1 MVFNKPS
8 GSASCLFLFRRPD
21 AGFMSHALMN
31 TYGTRALSFVRGEG
45 SWLFD
50 DKGNRYFDA
59 ISGIAVCGLGHA
71 HPKVA
76 ETLARQ
82 AATLVHTSNL
92 YNIPQQEKLGETLCQ
107 LSGMDKVFFGN
118 SGAEANE
125 CAIKLA
131 RFYGHKRGIDNPV
144 IIVMENAF
152 HGRTLATLTATG
164 NRKVQAGFE
173 PLVQGFVRAPYGDV
187 DAVKTI
193 ADNNPNVVA
202 VLVEPVQG
210 EGGVNIPAP
219 EYLNVLREICNKHQ
233 WLLMLD
239 EVQTGNGRTGKFFAY
254 QHNGILPD
262 VVTTAKGLGN
272 GFPIGACLAK
282 GGAAELFQP
291 GNHGSTYGGNPL
303 GCATA
308 QTVLDTL
315 VQDRLIERAAT
326 LGAVLLSRFTQT
338 LEGCE
343 QVAAVRGK
351 GLMLG
356 IELKKDCPDLV
367 AKAAAKGLLI
377 NVTAG
382 KVIRLL
388 PPLVMTDQEVDVLVN
403 SLCDLI
409 RQQP

>member
-1 MVFNKPS
+1 
-8 GSASCLFLFRRPD
+8 
-21 AGFMSHALMN
+21 MSYALMN
-31 TYGTRALSFVRGEG
+31 TYGSRALGFVRGEG
-45 SWLFD
+45 AWLID
-50 DKGNRYFDA
+50 NDGKRYLDA

-71 HPKVA
+71 HPAVA
-76 ETLARQ
+76 ATMAKQ

-131 RFYGHKRGIDNPV
+131 RFYGHSKDIETPI
-144 IIVMENAF
+144 IIVMENSF

-173 PLVQGFVRAPYGDV
+173 PLVPGFVRAPYGDV
-187 DAVKTI
+187 DAVRTI
-193 ADNNPNVVA
+193 AANNPNVVA
-202 VLVEPVQG
+202 ILVEPVQG
-210 EGGVNIPAP
+210 EGGVNIPAND
-219 EYLNVLREICNKHQ
+219 YLNQLRAICDDHQ

-239 EVQTGNGRTGKFFAY
+239 EVQTGNGRTGKYFSY
-254 QHNGILPD
+254 QHNGIVPD

-282 GGAAELFQP
+282 GVAAELFQP

-308 QTVLDTL
+308 QTVVDILL
-315 VQDRLIERAAT
+315 QDKLIERAAE
-326 LGAVLLSRFTQT
+326 LGAKLLADFQRE
-338 LEGCE
+338 LANCE
-343 QVAAVRGK
+343 QVFAVRGK

-356 IELKKDCPDLV
+356 IELKKDCPNLV
-367 AKAAAKGLLI
+367 AQAAEQGLLI

-388 PPLVMTDQEVDVLVN
+388 PPLILTDADAALLVRT
-403 SLCDLI
+403 LCQLI
-409 RQQP
+409 RQQA

>member
-1 MVFNKPS
+1 
-8 GSASCLFLFRRPD
+8 
-21 AGFMSHALMN
+21 MSYALMN
-31 TYGTRALSFVRGEG
+31 TYGSRTLSFARGKG
-45 SWLFD
+45 AWLFD
-50 DKGNRYFDA
+50 THNKGYLDA

-71 HPKVA
+71 HPAVA
-76 ETLARQ
+76 ETIARQ

-131 RFYGHKRGIDNPV
+131 RFYGHSKDIETPV
-144 IIVMENAF
+144 IIVMENSF

-187 DAVKTI
+187 EAIRTI
-193 ADNNPNVVA
+193 AANNPNVVA
-202 VLVEPVQG
+202 VLVEPIQG
-210 EGGVNIPAP
+210 EGGVNIPASD
-219 EYLNVLREICNKHQ
+219 YLNLLREICSQHD

-239 EVQTGNGRTGKFFAY
+239 EVQTGNGRTGKYFAY
-254 QHNGILPD
+254 QHNGIIPD

-282 GGAAELFQP
+282 GIAADLFQP
-291 GNHGSTYGGNPL
+291 CNHGSTYGGSPL
-303 GCATA
+303 ACATA
-308 QTVLDTL
+308 QTVVDTL
-315 VQDRLIERAAT
+315 VQENLIERAAV
-326 LGAVLLSRFTQT
+326 LGTKLLSGFQRE
-338 LEGCE
+338 LAGCE

-351 GLMLG
+351 GLMIG
-356 IELKKDCPDLV
+356 IELKKDCPNLV
-367 AKAAAKGLLI
+367 ADASAQGLLI

-388 PPLVMTDQEVDVLVN
+388 PPLVLSDADAELLVS
-403 SLCDLI
+403 SLCKLI
-409 RQQP
+409 RQTA

>member
-1 MVFNKPS
+1 
-8 GSASCLFLFRRPD
+8 
-21 AGFMSHALMN
+21 MSYALMN
-31 TYGTRALSFVRGEG
+31 TYGSRTLSFARGEG
-45 SWLFD
+45 AWLFD
-50 DKGNRYFDA
+50 ANNKGYLDA

-71 HPKVA
+71 HPAVA
-76 ETLARQ
+76 ETIAKQ

-92 YNIPQQEKLGETLCQ
+92 YNIPQQEKLGETLCR

-131 RFYGHKRGIDNPV
+131 RFYGHSKDIETPV
-144 IIVMENAF
+144 IIVMENSF

-187 DAVKTI
+187 EAIRTI
-193 ADNNPNVVA
+193 AANNPNVVA
-202 VLVEPVQG
+202 VLVEPIQG
-210 EGGVNIPAP
+210 EGGVNIPASD
-219 EYLNVLREICNKHQ
+219 YLNLLREICSQHD

-239 EVQTGNGRTGKFFAY
+239 EVQTGNGRTGKYFAY
-254 QHNGILPD
+254 QHNGIVPD

-282 GGAAELFQP
+282 GIAADLFQP
-291 GNHGSTYGGNPL
+291 GNHGSTYGGSPL
-303 GCATA
+303 ACATA
-308 QTVLDTL
+308 QTVVDTL
-315 VQDRLIERAAT
+315 VQENLIERAAV
-326 LGAVLLSRFTQT
+326 LGAKLLAGFQRE
-338 LEGCE
+338 LAGCE

-351 GLMLG
+351 GLMIG
-356 IELKKDCPDLV
+356 IELKKDCPNLV
-367 AKAAAKGLLI
+367 ADASAQGLLI

-388 PPLVMTDQEVDVLVN
+388 PPLVLSDADAELLVS
-403 SLCDLI
+403 SLCKLI
-409 RQQP
+409 RQTA

>member
-1 MVFNKPS
+1 
-8 GSASCLFLFRRPD
+8 
-21 AGFMSHALMN
+21 MSYALMN
-31 TYGTRALSFVRGEG
+31 TYGSRTLSFARGEG
-45 SWLFD
+45 AWLFD
-50 DKGNRYFDA
+50 AKNKGYLDA

-71 HPKVA
+71 HPAVA
-76 ETLARQ
+76 ETIAKQ

-131 RFYGHKRGIDNPV
+131 RFYGHSKDIETPV
-144 IIVMENAF
+144 IIVMENSF

-187 DAVKTI
+187 EAIRTI
-193 ADNNPNVVA
+193 AANNPNVVA
-202 VLVEPVQG
+202 VLVEPIQG
-210 EGGVNIPAP
+210 EGGVNIPASD
-219 EYLNVLREICNKHQ
+219 YLNLLREICSQHD

-239 EVQTGNGRTGKFFAY
+239 EVQTGNGRTGKYFAY
-254 QHNGILPD
+254 QHNGIIPD

-282 GGAAELFQP
+282 GIAADLFQP
-291 GNHGSTYGGNPL
+291 GNHGSTYGGSPL
-303 GCATA
+303 ACATA
-308 QTVLDTL
+308 QTVVDTL
-315 VQDRLIERAAT
+315 VQENLIERAAV
-326 LGAVLLSRFTQT
+326 LGTKLLSGFQRE
-338 LEGCE
+338 LAGCE

-351 GLMLG
+351 GLMIG
-356 IELKKDCPDLV
+356 IELKKDCPNLV
-367 AKAAAKGLLI
+367 ADASAQGLLI

-388 PPLVMTDQEVDVLVN
+388 PPLVLSDADAELLVS
-403 SLCDLI
+403 SLCKLI
-409 RQQP
+409 RQTA

>member
-1 MVFNKPS
+1 
-8 GSASCLFLFRRPD
+8 
-21 AGFMSHALMN
+21 MSYALMN
-31 TYGTRALSFVRGEG
+31 TYGSRKLSFVSGEG
-45 SWLFD
+45 SWLIAAD
-50 DKGNRYFDA
+50 GKRYLDA
-59 ISGIAVCGLGHA
+59 ISSIAVCGLGHA
-71 HPKVA
+71 HPAVTATIAK
-76 ETLARQ
+76 Q

-131 RFYGHKRGIDNPV
+131 RFYGHSKDIENPV
-144 IIVMENAF
+144 IIVMENSF

-187 DAVKTI
+187 EAINTI
-193 ADNNPNVVA
+193 AANNPNVVA
-202 VLVEPVQG
+202 ILVEPIQG
-210 EGGVNIPAP
+210 EGGINIPASD
-219 EYLNVLREICNKHQ
+219 YLNKLHEICSKHS

-239 EVQTGNGRTGKFFAY
+239 EVQTGNGRTGKYFAY
-254 QHNGILPD
+254 QHNGIVPD

-282 GGAAELFQP
+282 GIAAELFQP

-308 QTVLDTL
+308 QTVVDTL
-315 VQDRLIERAAT
+315 LQEKLIERAAE
-326 LGAVLLSRFTQT
+326 LGEKMLADFQRELA
-338 LEGCE
+338 GCE
-343 QVAAVRGK
+343 HVIAIRGK

-356 IELKKDCPDLV
+356 IELKQDCPELV
-367 AKAAAKGLLI
+367 AQAAEQGLLI

-388 PPLVMTDQEVDVLVN
+388 PTLVLSDADAALLVN
-403 SLCDLI
+403 TLCNLI
-409 RQQP
+409 RQQA